1 MANLNNTLLDN
12 STAYTMVDFLKK
24 IISDTACNHLR
35 IATGYWDLPGTK
47 LLYDELKAF
56 FERGGQLDLLIGE
69 EPTIRSYQ
77 LEEERIASNK
87 KFPDFYIQR
96 DIFKLTDEFQSVAAL
111 ILQYCNGDPSQEENS
126 QIRIHIYGQGDEK
139 KFLHAKC
146 YIGLGQGFATGI
158 IGSSN
163 FTEKGLLDNAELNY
177 LETEN
182 SVVTATFSEYSNSKS
197 HNEWFKEK
205 WDHSDPWNGKFINDI
220 LKKAPITQNIPD
232 AQPTD
237 SADLTLTPY
246 ETYIRLLADRFGTL
260 ADPNIEGVFRSYLP
274 KEYKAMKYQLDAA
287 ALCYQIMKQH
297 GGFLLGDVVGLGKT
311 ITGVL
316 LLKYY
321 LDVAEQEGRNRKAL
335 IIVPPAIK
343 SAWERTINA
352 FDKDRDDKIM
362 PYVDFCTT
370 GSIGKL
376 MEGAEEDIDDST
388 GEFEEELKHELYGL
402 ILIDES
408 HNFRN
413 NSTKMYNLL
422 DELIEEIGLQT
433 GNYPYIGCISATLQ
447 NNRPEDLRNQVY
459 LFQRKPSE
467 STLAVEGHNLAYFFN
482 NACVRYQDIILSQP
496 TGVDEKKANKEALI
510 YLSQEIHD
518 KVLAELLV
526 RRTRTDIKQDYK
538 EDLKFPEV
546 IGPIKL
552 EYTLNNRL
560 AQLFN
565 DTMDWVAPSKAYLNT
580 GGPYINYYRYRG
592 TEYLKPELQKRY
604 TGKNMDPAKS
614 AARLA
619 RIMQMLLV
627 KRLESSFTAF
637 RESLENLDQ
646 YTKNMIRM
654 WEDDCIFVCPQLDIN
669 AELNVPLKAKK
680 TKQPYTYEMCY
691 DDIRAKIERLNKEKK
706 NEKKQNAEF
715 HRSDFNPD
723 YIVRLKEDEELIKEL
738 VSRWKDER
746 YDPKLDKFKE
756 ALTTTLFDPQKNEP
770 HKLVIFSE
778 AIATV
783 NEIEEAAKNKGLRV
797 LKITAANRDKEEDKI
812 RANFD
817 ANYEK
822 EQLDQYDVLI
832 TTEVLSEG
840 VNLHRANTILNYDTP
855 WNSTRLIQRI
865 GRVNRIGST
874 AEKVFVYNFYPCP
887 EGDSKINLV
896 QRAFTKLQSFHTLF
910 GEDSKVFSEE
920 EELAQVDYKKL
931 TDGPETPYTKYIAC
945 LQQYRAEHPERFEYI
960 QSLEAPIISNL
971 ASTQP
976 ESLFVVKTDG
986 NEAGSIY
993 VRINNEGAKVIPCLE
1008 MFEACECDENT
1019 QGLSFTLSEET
1030 NNAALQEYKSH
1041 MARIFR
1047 SANTSNKNL
1056 ISAKETIRK
1065 WIALPELSQDA
1076 RKRLSIAGRIIGK
1089 GDIAIAK
1096 KIVKMAE
1103 RIADPQQDLF
1113 NFNIED
1119 VNQIIMVELAALTQ
1133 KMIDRFGEPYIYLN
1147 TNKVNQ

>member
-1 MANLNNTLLDN
+1 MKIQKSLIDN
-12 STAYTMVDFLKK
+12 SPEGYSMTEVLKTC
-24 IISDTACNHLR
+24 ISTDGIKNIR
-35 IATGYWDLPGTK
+35 IATGYWDILGT
-47 LLYDELKAF
+47 ELVYEQLNAF
-56 FERGGQLDLLIGE
+56 LKKDDVKVQLLIGKDPYIYSE
-69 EPTIRSYQ
+69 SIVSATEKYDRQEQAIL
-77 LEEERIASNK
+77 LELNGLELVDPLNNVVKLLVEHIADK
-87 KFPDFYIQR
+87 K
-96 DIFKLTDEFQSVAAL
+96 LE
-111 ILQYCNGDPSQEENS
+111 
-126 QIRIHIYGQGDEK
+126 IRIYNPDGELKDQ
-139 KFLHAKC
+139 FFHAKS
-146 YIGLGQGFATGI
+146 YIFDGKSEGDDIAFGI
-158 IGSSN
+158 LGSSN
-163 FTEKGLLDNAELNY
+163 FTKKGLEGNSELNY
-177 LETEN
+177 IETDYLR
-182 SVVTATFSEYSNSKS
+182 VTSDKKPDSRQKS
-197 HNEWFKEK
+197 FIAWFNEK
-205 WDHSDPWNGKFINDI
+205 WSDSDPWEEQFLKIVGQSKLKEI
-220 LKKAPITQNIPD
+220 LDVIP
-232 AQPTD
+232 QQSEERNT
-237 SADLTLTPY
+237 SLTPY

-343 SAWERTINA
+343 SAWERTIKA

-362 PYVDFCTT
+362 PYVNFCTT

-376 MEGAEEDIDDST
+376 MEGADEDIDDST
-388 GEFEEELKHELYGL
+388 GEFEEELKHDLYGL

-482 NACVRYQDIILSQP
+482 NACVRYQDIIQSQP
-496 TGVDEKKANKEALI
+496 TGDDEKKANKEALI
-510 YLSQEIHD
+510 FLSQEIHD

-538 EDLKFPEV
+538 EDLKFPDV
-546 IGPIKL
+546 VGPEKL
-552 EYTLNNRL
+552 NYTLNVRL

-580 GGPYINYYRYRG
+580 GGSYINYYRYRG
-592 TEYLKPELQKRY
+592 TEYLKPELQRRY
-604 TGKNMDPAKS
+604 TGKNMDPTKS

-669 AELNVPLKAKK
+669 AELNIKQKSKKAEK
-680 TKQPYTYEMCY
+680 PYTYEMCY
-691 DDIRAKIERLNKEKK
+691 ADIRQKIERLNKEKR

-723 YIVRLKEDEELIKEL
+723 YIVRLREDEELIQQL
-738 VSRWKDER
+738 VKRWKDER

-756 ALTTTLFDPQKNEP
+756 ALTTTLFDPQKNQP

-797 LKITAANRDKEEDKI
+797 LKITAANRDKEEDNI

-874 AEKVFVYNFYPCP
+874 ADKVFVYNFYPCN

-910 GEDSKVFSEE
+910 GEDSKVFSVE

-945 LQQYRAEHPERFEYI
+945 LQQYRVAHPERFEYI

-993 VRINNEGAKVIPCLE
+993 VRVNNEGANVIPCLE
-1008 MFEACECDENT
+1008 MFEACECDEQT
-1019 QGLSFTLSEET
+1019 ARLSMEISEEK
-1030 NNAALQEYKSH
+1030 NNAAIQEYKSH

-1047 SANTSNKNL
+1047 SANTTNKSL
-1056 ISAKETIRK
+1056 LKAKEAIRE
-1065 WIALPELSQDA
+1065 WINLPNLSKDA
-1076 RKRLSIAGRIIGK
+1076 KQRLSIASRIIGK

-1103 RIADPQQDLF
+1103 KMANPQQDLF
-1113 NFNIED
+1113 GFDLMITT
-1119 VNQIIMVELAALTQ
+1119 ELAALNQ
-1133 KMIDRFGEPYIYLN
+1133 KMVARFGEPFIYLN
-1147 TNKVNQ
+1147 TNKVNN